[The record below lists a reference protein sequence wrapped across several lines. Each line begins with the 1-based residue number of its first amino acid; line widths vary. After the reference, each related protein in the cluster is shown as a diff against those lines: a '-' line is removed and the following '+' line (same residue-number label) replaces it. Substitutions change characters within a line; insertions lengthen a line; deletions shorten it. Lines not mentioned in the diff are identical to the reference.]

1 MPSGWNNMDNK
12 YDEQLLIMKDMI
24 ESNRQDPY
32 EKTKKL
38 TEDLKA
44 IITSLMDWI
53 KISKSLPDRK
63 D

>member
-12 YDEQLLIMKDMI
+12 YDEQLLTMKDMI